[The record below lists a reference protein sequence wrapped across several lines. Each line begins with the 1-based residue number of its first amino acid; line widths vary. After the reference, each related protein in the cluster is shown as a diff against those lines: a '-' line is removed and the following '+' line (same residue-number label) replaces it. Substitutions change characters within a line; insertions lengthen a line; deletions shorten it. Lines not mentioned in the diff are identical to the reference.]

1 MPIVTPI
8 ETCPNAGADKADTAS
23 AAPRNQFAFMSF
35 PFVALRPAVL
45 P

>member
-8 ETCPNAGADKADTAS
+8 ETCPNAGGDKADTAS

-35 PFVALRPAVL
+35 LSWPSAV
-45 P
+45 PVFP